1 MESGWGVVAGED
13 FAGIVV
19 IYLDALQASGVDVGE
34 VGNFVVERGHVLAV
48 GYDTAVANLV
58 RVTAVSGVPKCP
70 RLLHFGKSK
79 RGVVDYQG
87 GFVGFSA
94 NYRPLYKGFKLCKAV
109 LQNLVEGIY
118 ISIKVVDDFGFD
130 GLFCPKYSTA
140 AKKGLCIYFMRWNK
154 MQNIG

>member
-13 FAGIVV
+13 FGGIVV
-19 IYLDALQASGVDVGE
+19 INLYASQASGVGVGK
-34 VGNFVVERGHVLAV
+34 VGNFVVEGRNVLAV
-48 GYDTAVANLV
+48 GCDTAVTNLV

-109 LQNLVEGIY
+109 LQSL
-118 ISIKVVDDFGFD
+118 KP
-130 GLFCPKYSTA
+130 L
-140 AKKGLCIYFMRWNK
+140 
-154 MQNIG
+154 